1 MIKEEIKKKPVY
13 IAEYEN
19 RFKSKLKS
27 NLKKETSKLQQ
38 QEIDHNAKYPTF
50 KPK

>member
-1 MIKEEIKKKPVY
+1 MFD
-13 IAEYEN
+13 YEN

-38 QEIDHNAKYPTF
+38 QEAEQSVKYPTF